1 MEKNFLTTYRNAIDW
16 LNPNLILC
24 DDIAEVD
31 PSVFE
36 NARFNWSNTKDAETG
51 EVVDD
56 DFEGRTYE
64 SQVEVMQWFLTSL
77 SEFDVK
83 FLEEHFEG
91 MLFTYSEKL
100 GLYVLCVDF
109 WGTPWD
115 YVPVYT
121 DLEYAASEIGE

>member
-1 MEKNFLTTYRNAIDW
+1 MEKNFLTTYRKVIDW

-24 DDIAEVD
+24 NDIAEVD

-51 EVVDD
+51 AVVDD

-83 FLEEHFEG
+83 FLEEHFG
-91 MLFTYSEKL
+91 RHVFHLFRKVGLVRALRRFL
-100 GLYVLCVDF
+100 GYFMGLRSCVHR
-109 WGTPWD
+109 PRICC
-115 YVPVYT
+115 
-121 DLEYAASEIGE
+121 ERNR